1 MTRTQSRE
9 MRLGSVLYACVLF
22 ATGVGPVS
30 RMHAQGLKVSSG
42 DQLDRLTQRLRPGQ
56 AVFAPNIE
64 PEGSIVI
71 HIDLTR
77 QVLTVYRNGIPIGVS
92 TISSGRRGYGTPTGT
107 FSILMKDVKHR
118 SNKYYNAPM
127 PYTQRFTE
135 DGAAMHA
142 GGVPGYPESHGC
154 VHLPLGFA
162 RQLYG
167 ITSIGETVIVEGNAF
182 SRRKTFK
189 PPPPTPP
196 PTQPTASPTPPTAPP
211 TTPPALPI
219 SGDSPPSRRGP
230 PT

>member
-1 MTRTQSRE
+1 MTRTQGRE
-9 MRLGSVLYACVLF
+9 MGLGAVLYACVL
-22 ATGVGPVS
+22 AACVGPV
-30 RMHAQGLKVSSG
+30 RQIYAQGLKVASS
-42 DQLDRLTQRLRPGQ
+42 DQLEHLTQRLRPGQ
-56 AVFAPNIE
+56 AVLAPNIE
-64 PEGSIVI
+64 PDGSVVI

-77 QVLTVYRNGIPIGVS
+77 QVLTVYRNGVVIGVS

-135 DGAAMHA
+135 DGAAIHA

-162 RQLYG
+162 RQLYS

-182 SRRKTFK
+182 GARRRGKPAK
-189 PPPPTPP
+189 ARPQEPPPADSTPAVVPMSSNP
-196 PTQPTASPTPPTAPP
+196 PRVRS
-211 TTPPALPI
+211 
-219 SGDSPPSRRGP
+219 GP